1 MSDDIEVRL
10 TGEGIRPGLVRS
22 HELAEILAA
31 VEDFVSAE
39 VARRSPETRREDIVV
54 GLYKIADA
62 SVGLRFKTYLA
73 AVAVPA
79 FIAASQHVAA
89 RDFHRLS
96 PQSLKP
102 LQVIADFAKRSGAA
116 AEFKTVEDRVPIVII
131 DAGTVIPQQPRITGL
146 TEITAKTLR
155 VGGKVPRAM
164 LEMLDGTVIYC
175 EIPEDVAIE
184 LGHRL
189 YKLSTFTGTATWDS
203 ATLDL
208 EYFKIESFRAF
219 EEQGFLE
226 TLAELRVLV
235 GTTLAQ
241 LGNVEKLASTL
252 RQGEDEE

>member
-1 MSDDIEVRL
+1 MSDDIEIRL

-39 VARRSPETRREDIVV
+39 AAHASPDARREEIVV
-54 GLYKIADA
+54 GLYEIGD
-62 SVGLRFKTYLA
+62 SSIGLRFKTSFA

-79 FIAASQHVAA
+79 FVAASQHVAA
-89 RDFHRLS
+89 GDFHSLS

-102 LQVIADFAKRSGAA
+102 LQVIADFAKRRGAT
-116 AEFKTVEDRVPIVII
+116 AEFKAGVVREPIAKI
-131 DAGTVIPQQPRITGL
+131 DASTVIPQQPRITGL

-155 VGGKVPRAM
+155 VGGKIPRAM

-175 EIPEDVAIE
+175 EIPEDVAVE

-203 ATLDL
+203 TTLEL
-208 EYFKIESFRAF
+208 EYFKIESFRSF
-219 EEQGFLE
+219 EAQGFSK
-226 TLAELRVLV
+226 TLADLRSEIGLSFIQTGDVN
-235 GTTLAQ
+235 Q
-241 LGNVEKLASTL
+241 LASSL
-252 RQGEDEE
+252 RRGEDEE